1 MKLHSGQTALRFM
14 DRGEMC
20 KILLVIVQLLLGTF
34 RKHAQEDEDCDEY
47 RQYIDDRPC
56 LRDLIQQTEIE
67 GGLQSVKYECVGQ
80 IDGHK
85 DEEYPCE
92 GYPEQGDHELSYHIY
107 SFPLSSL
114 RICCS
119 SYSLMNLSRSLSF
132 SCTS

>member
-1 MKLHSGQTALRFM
+1 MKLHSCQTALRFM

-34 RKHAQEDEDCDEY
+34 RKHPQKDEDCDEY
-47 RQYIDDRPC
+47 RQYIDDQPC
-56 LRDLIQQTEIE
+56 LRNLIQHTEIE
-67 GGLQSVKYECVGQ
+67 GWLQSVEYEHVGQ
-80 IDGHK
+80 VDGRK
-85 DEEYPCE
+85 DDEYPCE
-92 GYPEQGDHELSYHIY
+92 SYSEQRDDEFSYHIY

-132 SCTS
+132 SCAS